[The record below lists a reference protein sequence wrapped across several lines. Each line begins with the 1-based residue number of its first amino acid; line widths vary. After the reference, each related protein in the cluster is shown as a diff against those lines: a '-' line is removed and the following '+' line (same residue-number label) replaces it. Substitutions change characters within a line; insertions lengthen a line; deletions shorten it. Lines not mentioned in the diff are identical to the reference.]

1 LTKFRVLFA
10 DREPTLYS
18 VHYAFAVVNR
28 SRQLL
33 DAERRVLEVTAA
45 GGLRVGI
52 GYPNTYRVGMSSL
65 AFQWAVE
72 LAASCEDIG
81 VERFFAD
88 PDINPGRTLD
98 SGAAIGDLDVL
109 AWSCSFELD
118 AAHLL
123 ATLDAA
129 GIPRRCIERDHRHP
143 LLVMGGAVASI
154 NPLPMATAID
164 VFVLGSAELLW
175 PPLLGLAR
183 DIADRER
190 LLLELANRDGYFVPA
205 HHLSSD
211 GRPIGK
217 RRRIEKRDAH
227 MADPAMVPASHVIT
241 PHTEYSG
248 RGLVEMSRG
257 CPEKCRYCWVS
268 YNYGRLRCYPTEAI
282 LDRVAR
288 IGEMTDRVG
297 FVATAVGD
305 HPQLAEILEE
315 CRHRDLDVAL
325 SSLRIPA
332 MRSEV
337 LGPLADSGARSVTIA
352 PETGTD
358 ELRRR
363 LNKPIT
369 NAAILEAV
377 DTALQCGIDSL
388 KMYFIIGLPGETD
401 VDLKG
406 IADLLRQVQRMMVG
420 RGRER
425 GRVGTLHAGFNVL
438 VPKPYTPYAREAMLS
453 RSEARRRMQ
462 LVEGGVTDVA
472 NLRIDRP
479 AYRESLWQAFLSRS
493 DCSAFTALETA
504 ASGCSLGEIIA
515 DHRAEIEESALKPV
529 EGDPVWQFITSAP
542 VRSTEPTSL
551 LDKSAEK

>member
-1 LTKFRVLFA
+1 
-10 DREPTLYS
+10 
-18 VHYAFAVVNR
+18 VHYPHAVRNVN
-28 SRQLL
+28 RQLL
-33 DAERRVLEVTAA
+33 DAERRVLNVPAA
-45 GGLRVGI
+45 GGLRVGV
-52 GYPNTYRVGMSSL
+52 GYPNTYAVGMSSL

-88 PDINPGRTLD
+88 PTTDIGRTIETG
-98 SGAAIGDLDVL
+98 SAIGDFDVL

-118 AAHLL
+118 AVNLL

-129 GIPRRCIERDHRHP
+129 GIPRLRDQRNHRHP
-143 LLVMGGAVASI
+143 LLILGGAVASI
-154 NPLPMATAID
+154 NPLPLAPVID

-175 PPLLGLAR
+175 PPLLALVR
-183 DIADRER
+183 EKADRES
-190 LLLELANRDGYFVPA
+190 LLLELADRDGYFVPA
-205 HHLSSD
+205 HHLGAD
-211 GRPIGK
+211 HRPNGK

-227 MADPAMVPASHVIT
+227 MADPTMVPASHVIT
-241 PHTEYSG
+241 PHTEYRS

-268 YNYGRLRCYPTEAI
+268 YNYGRLRCYPADAI
-282 LDRVAR
+282 LEKVERIAR
-288 IGEMTDRVG
+288 MTDRVG

-315 CRHRDLDVAL
+315 CRSRDLEVAL

-332 MRSEV
+332 MREEI
-337 LGPLADSGARSVTIA
+337 LRPLAESGARSVTIA

-369 NAAILEAV
+369 NAAILEAA
-377 DTALQCGIDSL
+377 DTALRCGIESL

-401 VDLKG
+401 EDVAG
-406 IADLLRQVQRMMVG
+406 IADLLRRVQELMVG

-425 GRVGTLHAGFNVL
+425 GHVGTLHAGFNVL
-438 VPKPYTPYAREAMLS
+438 VPKPYTPYARQPMLT
-453 RSEARRRMQ
+453 RKEARRRLQ
-462 LVEGGVTDVA
+462 LVIDGTADVG

-479 AYRESLWQAFLSRS
+479 SYRESLWQAYLSRG
-493 DCSAFTALETA
+493 DCSAFAALETA
-504 ASGCSLGEIIA
+504 ASGCSLGELLA
-515 DHRAEIEESALKPV
+515 SHRMEIEASALNAV
-529 EGDPVWQFITSAP
+529 EGDPVWQFVTSAP
-542 VRSTEPTSL
+542 VKRTPGDSSVESPA
-551 LDKSAEK
+551 KQVKG

>member
-1 LTKFRVLFA
+1 M
-10 DREPTLYS
+10 YS
-18 VHYAFAVVNR
+18 VHYALAVVNTIH
-28 SRQLL
+28 QMLE
-33 DAERRVLEVTAA
+33 AERRVLDVTTA
-45 GGLRVGI
+45 GRLRVGI

-72 LAASCEDIG
+72 LAASCGDTG

-88 PDINPGRTLD
+88 PGVNFGRTLE

-123 ATLDAA
+123 STLDAA
-129 GIPRRCIERDHRHP
+129 GIPRRRNERDHRHP

-154 NPLPMATAID
+154 NPLPLASAID
-164 VFVLGSAELLW
+164 IFVLGSAELLW
-175 PPLLGLAR
+175 PPLLGLVR
-183 DIADRER
+183 EIADREH
-190 LLLELANRDGYFVPA
+190 LLAELADRDGYFVPA
-205 HHLSSD
+205 HHLGAD
-211 GRPIGK
+211 RRPIGK
-217 RRRIEKRDAH
+217 RRRIEKRDAQ
-227 MADPAMVPASHVIT
+227 MSDPAMVPASHVIT

-268 YNYGRLRCYPTEAI
+268 YNYGRLRCYPTDAI
-282 LDRVAR
+282 LERVER
-288 IGEMTDRVG
+288 LRGMTDRVG

-315 CRHRDLDVAL
+315 CRRRDLDVAL

-332 MRSEV
+332 MRAEV

-377 DTALQCGIDSL
+377 DTALRCGIDNL

-401 VDLKG
+401 DDVIG
-406 IADLLRQVQRMMVG
+406 IANLLRQVQNMMVG
-420 RGRER
+420 LGRER

-438 VPKPYTPYAREAMLS
+438 VPKPYTPYSREAMLS
-453 RSEARRRMQ
+453 RKEARRRMQ
-462 LVEGGVTDVA
+462 LVERGVTGVA

-479 AYRESLWQAFLSRS
+479 AYRESLWQAYLSRG

-504 ASGCSLGEIIA
+504 ASGCSLGELIA
-515 DHRAEIEESALKPV
+515 DHRAEIEQSALNPV
-529 EGDPVWQFITSAP
+529 EGDPVWQFVTSAP
-542 VRSTEPTSL
+542 VRRTEPTSSTDQPAERL
-551 LDKSAEK
+551 RVKS

>member
-1 LTKFRVLFA
+1 M
-10 DREPTLYS
+10 YS
-18 VHYAFAVVNR
+18 VHYALAVVNQ

-33 DAERRVLEVTAA
+33 EAERRVLDVTAA

-72 LAASCEDIG
+72 LAASCEDVG

-129 GIPRRCIERDHRHP
+129 GIPRRRIERDHRHP

-154 NPLPMATAID
+154 NPLPMAPSID

-183 DIADRER
+183 EIADRER

-205 HHLSSD
+205 HHLGSD

-268 YNYGRLRCYPTEAI
+268 YNYGRLRCYAAEAI
-282 LDRVAR
+282 LDRVER

-315 CRHRDLDVAL
+315 CRRRDLDVAL

-337 LGPLADSGARSVTIA
+337 LGPLAASGARSVTIA

-363 LNKPIT
+363 LKKPIT

-377 DTALQCGIDSL
+377 DTALRCGIDSL

-401 VDLKG
+401 ADLEG
-406 IADLLRQVQRMMVG
+406 IADLLRQVQKMMVG

-425 GRVGTLHAGFNVL
+425 GRVGTLHGGFNVL

-462 LVEGGVTDVA
+462 LVEMGVKDVA

-493 DCSAFTALETA
+493 GCSAFTALETA
-504 ASGCSLGEIIA
+504 ASGCSLGEIVA

-529 EGDPVWQFITSAP
+529 EGNPVWQFITSAP
-542 VRSTEPTSL
+542 VRSTEPTSSL
-551 LDKSAEK
+551 GQPAEKFRVKSKE